1 MNQTLT
7 RIAAAVVAVCLLVPS
22 AQAQDITFTLNNY
35 SGLDLIEFYAAPASD
50 EDWGDD
56 LLGADI
62 LPDGNTGV
70 VLIADESEECIYD
83 LYFVMSDGGEYEDQ
97 VDICELRSYT
107 LE

>member
-1 MNQTLT
+1 MIQTLT
-7 RIAAAVVAVCLLVPS
+7 RVAAAAVAALLLVPS
-22 AQAQDITFTLNNY
+22 AQAQDITFTLNNF
-35 SGLDLIEFYAAPASD
+35 SGLALIEFYAAPASD

-62 LPDGNTGV
+62 LPSGNTGV
-70 VLIADESEECIYD
+70 VLIADESEECVYD
-83 LYFVMSDGGEYEDQ
+83 LYFVMEDGGEYEDQ